1 MMHTVNEKFEED
13 QIIEKLKDCVRQV
26 TWRSHQTI
34 SKSIQK
40 RMEGDDIPI
49 WVRKGG
55 GYLDIQSKF
64 SLIESGFQSSIK
76 LWHENQIK
84 TIMF

>member
-49 WVRKGG
+49 LVRKGG
-55 GYLDIQSKF
+55 GYPDIQSKF
-64 SLIESGFQSSIK
+64 SLIEDGFQFSIK

>member
-26 TWRSHQTI
+26 AWRSHQTI

-55 GYLDIQSKF
+55 GYPDIQSKF
-64 SLIESGFQSSIK
+64 SLIEDGFQSSIK

>member
-26 TWRSHQTI
+26 TWRSHQAI

-55 GYLDIQSKF
+55 GYPDIQSKF
-64 SLIESGFQSSIK
+64 SLIEGGFQSSIK